1 MDKKLEIN
9 EGLACKYGNLESDV
23 FYKVKKHEN
32 GDMSKYDMTVDYYP
46 KQIHSEGHS
55 VHFELRLWHC
65 TEKEIAT
72 YFKLFTDENFTSLF
86 REAIE
91 IAANKKIEDIADTDA
106 VFQSESLGLIWT

>member
-9 EGLACKYGNLESDV
+9 EELSFKYGNLESNV
-23 FYKVKKHEN
+23 NYKVKKYEN
-32 GDMSKYDMTVDYYP
+32 GDMSKYDMTVKYYSNR
-46 KQIHSEGHS
+46 INSEDNSGN
-55 VHFELRLWHC
+55 FELYLYDC

-72 YFKLFTDENFTSLF
+72 YFKLFTDENFTSFF

-106 VFQSESLGLIWT
+106 VFQS